1 MSGSLAAALVRGILI
16 VSSLLALY
24 TAGVQPLSD
33 TTQRALHWTL
43 MAAAIFLSPQGK
55 DGQGPRW
62 HHWLLAAAAAA
73 SGLYAVFVW
82 PERVLKVGDVPITDT
97 VMGTIT
103 IALALVAAARHA
115 GLTLSIAAG
124 VFLVYALWGPY
135 FPGVLAHRGVG
146 FRRLVDFLFMT
157 TEGVFGTP
165 MGVSAT
171 YIIMFVIFGAALSA
185 FGTGNWFVDLS
196 YAIGG
201 RFRGGP
207 AKTAVFASALMG
219 TISGAPV
226 ANVVTT
232 GTFTIPL
239 MKRVGYPPAVAGA
252 VEAVASTG
260 GAFMPPIM
268 GAGAFIM
275 AEYLGRPYKE
285 IALAALVPSALYY
298 LALFL
303 AVDAQAVR
311 LGLKATPASQLAGLW
326 QKVVSKF
333 HLAVPLA
340 FLIGAIMMDW
350 NPMRAAFWASLLAFA
365 TAWLSRET
373 RPTWRHV
380 VEALDEGSRH
390 VMPIAAACAAAGII
404 VGVISIT
411 GVGAKLAT
419 AVVGLSG
426 GNPLVALALSMVVA
440 IILGCGMPITAV
452 YIILAATL
460 ANPLIQMGIT
470 PLAAH
475 MFMFIFACVAGLTPP
490 VAPTAYAGAALAD
503 ANPNK
508 TGFIAFRMA
517 LPAFILPFLFATSP
531 ALLLDGAV
539 GTVIRAVVTATI
551 GIMCFVA
558 AFEGYLFVWWPAA
571 ARVFL
576 GAAAV
581 LMLDPGVTTDIV
593 GTSLIGLATGTYLV
607 AGFMRKA
614 RPASPPTA

>member
-1 MSGSLAAALVRGILI
+1 
-16 VSSLLALY
+16 
-24 TAGVQPLSD
+24 
-33 TTQRALHWTL
+33 
-43 MAAAIFLSPQGK
+43 
-55 DGQGPRW
+55 
-62 HHWLLAAAAAA
+62 
-73 SGLYAVFVW
+73 
-82 PERVLKVGDVPITDT
+82 
-97 VMGTIT
+97 
-103 IALALVAAARHA
+103 
-115 GLTLSIAAG
+115 
-124 VFLVYALWGPY
+124 
-135 FPGVLAHRGVG
+135 
-146 FRRLVDFLFMT
+146 
-157 TEGVFGTP
+157 
-165 MGVSAT
+165 
-171 YIIMFVIFGAALSA
+171 
-185 FGTGNWFVDLS
+185 

-239 MKRVGYPPAVAGA
+239 MKRVGYPPVVAGA

-326 QKVVSKF
+326 QKVVSKC

-340 FLIGAIMMDW
+340 VLIGAIMINW
-350 NPMRAAFWASLLAFA
+350 TPIRAAFWASLLGFA
-365 TAWLSRET
+365 TALLTRET
-373 RPTWRHV
+373 RSTWRHV

-390 VMPIAAACAAAGII
+390 VMPIAAACASAGII

-426 GNPLVALALSMVVA
+426 GNPLVALALSMVAA

-452 YIILAATL
+452 YILLAATL
-460 ANPLIQMGIT
+460 AHPLIQMGIT

-490 VAPTAYAGAALAD
+490 VALTAYAGAALAD

-558 AFEGYLFVWWPAA
+558 AF
-571 ARVFL
+571 
-576 GAAAV
+576 
-581 LMLDPGVTTDIV
+581 
-593 GTSLIGLATGTYLV
+593 
-607 AGFMRKA
+607 
-614 RPASPPTA
+614 

>member
-1 MSGSLAAALVRGILI
+1 MNARVASVLVKGLLI
-16 VSSLLALY
+16 FSSLLALY

-43 MAAAIFLSPQGK
+43 MAVAIFLSWPGNSDK
-55 DGQGPRW
+55 GPRW
-62 HHWLLAAAAAA
+62 YHWALAAAAAV

-103 IALALVAAARHA
+103 IILALVAAAKHA
-115 GLTLSIAAG
+115 GLTLSVVAG
-124 VFLVYALWGPY
+124 VFLVYALYGPY

-171 YIIMFVIFGAALSA
+171 YIILFVIFGAALSA

-275 AEYLGRPYKE
+275 AEYLGRPYKDV
-285 IALAALVPSALYY
+285 ALAALVPALLYY
-298 LALFL
+298 FALFL
-303 AVDAQAVR
+303 AVDSQAVK
-311 LGLKATPASQLAGLW
+311 LGLKPTPADELQGFW
-326 QKVVSKF
+326 PKVARKF
-333 HLAVPLA
+333 HLAVPLV
-340 FLIGAIMMDW
+340 FLIGSIMMDW
-350 NPMRAAFWASLLAFA
+350 NPMRAAFWASLLAFG
-365 TAWLSRET
+365 TAFLSKET

-380 VEALDEGSRH
+380 IEALDEGSRH
-390 VMPIAAACAAAGII
+390 VMPIAAACAAAGVI

-419 AVVGLSG
+419 AVVSLSG
-426 GNPLVALALSMVVA
+426 GNPLIALALTMVAA

-490 VAPTAYAGAALAD
+490 VALTAYAGAALAD
-503 ANPNK
+503 ANPNR
-508 TGFIAFRMA
+508 TGLVAFRMA
-517 LPAFILPFLFATSP
+517 LPAFIMPYLFATSP
-531 ALLLDGAV
+531 ALLLDGAA
-539 GTVIRAVVTATI
+539 GTVIQAVVTATI

-558 AFEGYLFVWWPAA
+558 AFEGYLLVWWPAVSRVLLGTA
-571 ARVFL
+571 AL
-576 GAAAV
+576 
-581 LMLDPGVTTDIV
+581 LLLDPGVITDIV
-593 GTSLIGLATGTYLV
+593 GTLLIALAVMVYLV
-607 AGFMRKA
+607 QGFVRKA
-614 RPASPPTA
+614 STALPPTA

>member
-1 MSGSLAAALVRGILI
+1 MNSRAASVLVKGLLIL
-16 VSSLLALY
+16 SSLVALY

-33 TTQRALHWTL
+33 TTQRAVHWTL
-43 MAAAIFLSPQGK
+43 MAVAIFLSWPGK
-55 DGQGPRW
+55 SDKGPRW
-62 HHWLLAAAAAA
+62 YHWALAAAAAV
-73 SGLYAVFVW
+73 SGLYAVLVW

-103 IALALVAAARHA
+103 IILALVVAAKHA
-115 GLTLSIAAG
+115 GLTLSVVAG
-124 VFLVYALWGPY
+124 LFLVYALYGPY

-171 YIIMFVIFGAALSA
+171 YIILFVIFGAALSA
-185 FGTGNWFVDLS
+185 FGTGSWFVDLS

-275 AEYLGRPYKE
+275 AEYLGRPYKDV
-285 IALAALVPSALYY
+285 ALAALVPALLYFF
-298 LALFL
+298 ALFL
-303 AVDAQAVR
+303 AVDSQAVK
-311 LGLKATPASQLAGLW
+311 LGLKPTSADELRDLW
-326 QKVVSKF
+326 PKVLRKV
-333 HLAVPLA
+333 HLAVPLV
-340 FLIGAIMMDW
+340 FLIGSIMMDW
-350 NPMRAAFWASLLAFA
+350 NPMRAAFWASLLAFG
-365 TAWLSRET
+365 TAFLNKET
-373 RPTWRHV
+373 RPTWRDV
-380 VEALDEGSRH
+380 IEALDEGSRH

-404 VGVISIT
+404 VGVVSIT

-419 AVVGLSG
+419 AVVSLSG
-426 GNPLVALALSMVVA
+426 GNPLIALALTMVAA

-490 VAPTAYAGAALAD
+490 VALTAYAGAALAD
-503 ANPNK
+503 ASPNR
-508 TGFIAFRMA
+508 TGLVAFRMA
-517 LPAFILPFLFATSP
+517 LPAFIMPYLFATSP
-531 ALLLDGAV
+531 ALLLDGAA
-539 GTVIRAVVTATI
+539 GAVIQAVLTATI
-551 GIMCFVA
+551 GVMCFVA
-558 AFEGYLFVWWPAA
+558 ALEGYLFIWWPAVS
-571 ARVFL
+571 RVFL
-576 GAAAV
+576 GAAA
-581 LMLDPGVTTDIV
+581 LLLLDPGLTTDIM
-593 GTSLIGLATGTYLV
+593 GTALIALAVMVYLV
-607 AGFMRKA
+607 QGLTRKA
-614 RPASPPTA
+614 STASPPTA